1 MLMDFQKQKWST
13 EFGKEY
19 TDRNI
24 CKPDNLDEFYKKQYG
39 VTRSEMNN
47 KFLTQFVDRDSKIL
61 EVGCNVGNQLR
72 VLQRMGYTNLYG
84 IELQDY
90 AVEKA
95 KELTKG
101 INIIKGN
108 ADDIPFKDGYF
119 DLVFTS
125 GVLIHISPENIKKV
139 LEEIFRCSNKYIFGF
154 EYYSDNYEKI
164 NYRGNDDL
172 LWKTDFSKLYL
183 KYIPNLK
190 IEKYKKFKYIDN
202 NNEDLMFLLKK

>member
-1 MLMDFQKQKWST
+1 MDVQKQKWST

-24 CKPDNLDEFYKKQYG
+24 YKPDNLDEFYKKQYG
-39 VTRSEMNN
+39 ITRSEMNN

-72 VLQRMGYTNLYG
+72 LLQRMGYTNLYG

-108 ADDIPFKDGYF
+108 ADDIPFKGGYF

-125 GVLIHISPENIKKV
+125 GVLIHINPENIKKV

-154 EYYSDNYEKI
+154 EYYSDNYEEI

>member
-1 MLMDFQKQKWST
+1 MDFQEKKWAT

-24 CKPDNLDEFYKKQYG
+24 YSPNKLDQFYKEQYG
-39 VTRSEMNN
+39 VTRTEMN
-47 KFLTQFVDRDSKIL
+47 KEFLSKFVDKNAKIL
-61 EVGCNVGNQLR
+61 EIGCNVGNQLR
-72 VLQRMGYTNLYG
+72 LLQSMGYNNLYG

-95 KELTKG
+95 KELTEG
-101 INIIKGN
+101 INIIKGTG
-108 ADDIPFKDGYF
+108 DDIPFRDGYF

-125 GVLIHISPENIKKV
+125 GVLIHINPKNIKNV
-139 LEEIFRCSNKYIFGF
+139 LEEIYRCSNKYIWGF
-154 EYYSDNYEKI
+154 EYYSDNYEEI

-183 KYIPNLK
+183 SEMQNLK
-190 IEKYKKFKYIDN
+190 ICKCEKFKYIND
-202 NNEDLMFLLKK
+202 NNEDLMFLLTK

>member
-1 MLMDFQKQKWST
+1 MDFQKQKWST

-24 CKPDNLDEFYKKQYG
+24 YKPDNLDEFYKKQYG

-47 KFLTQFVDRDSKIL
+47 KFLTQYVDRDSKIL

-72 VLQRMGYTNLYG
+72 LLQRMGYTNLYG

-125 GVLIHISPENIKKV
+125 GVLIHINPENIKKV

>member
-1 MLMDFQKQKWST
+1 MDFQKQTWST
-13 EFGKEY
+13 KFGKEY

-24 CKPDNLDEFYKKQYG
+24 YSPEKLDEFYKEQYG
-39 VTRSEMNN
+39 VTRTEMN
-47 KFLTQFVDRDSKIL
+47 KDFLSEFVDKNAKIL

-72 VLQRMGYTNLYG
+72 LLKGMGYNNLYG

-90 AVEKA
+90 AIEKA
-95 KELTKG
+95 KEFTEG

-125 GVLIHISPENIKKV
+125 GVLIHINPENIKSV
-139 LEEIFRCSNKYIFGF
+139 LEETYRCSNKYIWGF

-183 KYIPNLK
+183 KYIPDLK
-190 IEKYKKFKYIDN
+190 IEKYQKFKYIDN
-202 NNEDLMFLLKK
+202 DNEDLMFLLKK

>member
-1 MLMDFQKQKWST
+1 MDFQKQTWST

-24 CKPDNLDEFYKKQYG
+24 YDPDKLDKFYKEQYG
-39 VTRSEMNN
+39 ITRTEMN
-47 KFLTQFVDRDSKIL
+47 KEFLSEFVDKNAKIL

-72 VLQRMGYTNLYG
+72 LLKSMGYNNLYG

-95 KELTKG
+95 KELTEG
-101 INIIKGN
+101 INIIKGTG
-108 ADDIPFKDGYF
+108 DDIPFKDGYF

-125 GVLIHISPENIKKV
+125 GVLIHINPKNIKNV
-139 LEEIFRCSNKYIFGF
+139 LEEIYRCSNKYIWGF

-183 KYIPNLK
+183 SEMQNLK
-190 IEKYKKFKYIDN
+190 IQKYEKFKYINGD
-202 NNEDLMFLLKK
+202 NEDLMFLLTK

>member
-1 MLMDFQKQKWST
+1 MDFQKQKWST

-24 CKPDNLDEFYKKQYG
+24 YTPNELDEFYKKQYG
-39 VTRSEMNN
+39 VTRSEMNKN
-47 KFLTQFVDRDSKIL
+47 FFSEFLDKDSKIL

-72 VLQRMGYTNLYG
+72 LLQSMGYNNLYG

-95 KELTKG
+95 KEFTKG
-101 INIIKGN
+101 INIIKGM
-108 ADDIPFKDGYF
+108 ADDIPFKDEYF

-125 GVLIHISPENIKKV
+125 GVLIHINPESIKKV
-139 LEEIFRCSNKYIFGF
+139 LEEIYRCSNDYIFGF
-154 EYYSDNYEKI
+154 EYFSDNYEKI

-183 KYIPNLK
+183 KYTPNLK
-190 IEKYKKFKYIDN
+190 IEKYQKFKYIDN